1 MSRSGLLVGC
11 LTAAG
16 IGVVTFAMIGSP
28 EKLCAAPATPAPTP
42 ATVSFSEDIL
52 PLLQWRC
59 SSCHQPRG
67 QGYEASGLDL
77 TSYAG
82 VMKGT
87 KFGPMVIPGDP
98 NVSNLMVMLDWPAH
112 LSPTI
117 RMPHD
122 KSRRLSICDRDVIRT
137 WIKEGARDN

>member
-1 MSRSGLLVGC
+1 MHRLSLSAASLMSL
-11 LTAAG
+11 AG
-16 IGVVTFAMIGSP
+16 IGVVAFAMIGSP
-28 EKLCAAPATPAPTP
+28 AKLCAAPATPKP

-59 SSCHQPRG
+59 ASCHQPGG

-87 KFGPMVIPGDP
+87 KFGAMVVPGDP
-98 NVSNLMVMLDWPAH
+98 TVSNLMVILDWPGH
-112 LSPTI
+112 LSPKI

-122 KSRRLSICDRDVIRT
+122 KSRRLSICDRDMLRT

>member
-1 MSRSGLLVGC
+1 MARLGLLVGC
-11 LTAAG
+11 LTALAG
-16 IGVVTFAMIGSP
+16 IGGVTGVLVGAP
-28 EKLCAAPATPAPTP
+28 EKLCAAPATPTS

-52 PLLQWRC
+52 PLFQWRC
-59 SSCHQPRG
+59 ASCHQRGG
-67 QGYEASGLDL
+67 QGHEASGLDL

-87 KFGPMVIPGDP
+87 KFGPMVIAGDP
-98 NVSNLMVMLDWPAH
+98 NVSNLVVMLDWPSH

-117 RMPHD
+117 RMPHE
-122 KSRRLSICDRDVIRT
+122 KTRRLSICDRDMIRT

>member
-1 MSRSGLLVGC
+1 MRRFGLLAGC
-11 LTAAG
+11 LTLAAG
-16 IGVVTFAMIGSP
+16 IGTVIVVMTGSP
-28 EKLCAAPATPAPTP
+28 ERLCAAPATPAP

-59 SSCHQPRG
+59 ASCHQPRG
-67 QGYEASGLDL
+67 EGYEASGLDL

-87 KFGPMVIPGDP
+87 KFGSMVIPGDP
-98 NVSNLMVMLDWPAH
+98 NVSNLMVILDWPGH